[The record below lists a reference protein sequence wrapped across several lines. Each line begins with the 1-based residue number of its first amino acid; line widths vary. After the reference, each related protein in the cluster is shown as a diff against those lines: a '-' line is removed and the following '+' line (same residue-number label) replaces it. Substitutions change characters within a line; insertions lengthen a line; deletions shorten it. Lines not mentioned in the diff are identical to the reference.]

1 MSPTTGRPMRAVDF
15 VAELLEEEAGRM
27 PQSLKLQ
34 ADSLRASAVRMRESN
49 SSRMVR
55 IEEIPTAKETR

>member
-1 MSPTTGRPMRAVDF
+1 MTPTTHREIRAVDF

-27 PQSLKLQ
+27 PQSLKPQ
-34 ADSLRASAVRMRESN
+34 ADSLRASATRMRESN